1 MLFFSGLK
9 EAFCRAVALYGS
21 LPTRTERT
29 AQLKLYEQLTLP
41 SWFHIQTYRGNRLSQ
56 PSSDGPHLVRRKAG
70 HVRKGDSFEKGFT
83 LDQFFCPLK
92 TSALGKSSALYGGRR
107 STPNGYWDWD
117 RGTGGAEPAA
127 RRESNRAA
135 KP

>member
-41 SWFHIQTYRGNRLSQ
+41 SWFHIQTQWESFKPTAFGWTAPRAPKG
-56 PSSDGPHLVRRKAG
+56 G

-135 KP
+135 